1 MHPRILASSAVLLA
15 LTQPALA
22 ADAPMFRGNLAHTG
36 VYAGAGPATL
46 GGVKW
51 KFQTGGSV
59 VSSPAVSGDSA
70 YVGSSDGFVY
80 AVALADGAQRWKFA
94 TGARVTSSPA
104 VSGGIVFASSY
115 DGNVYALDAA
125 SGRKRWQFAT
135 RGEHR
140 FIAPHLHGALPVH
153 EPMPDPWDFFLS
165 SPAVSGGLVYVGS
178 GDGNVYA
185 LEAASGRKRWAFHTG
200 NVVHAS
206 PAVAGDTV
214 YVGSWDS
221 YFYALDAATG
231 ALRWKFKT
239 GDDPD
244 IHNHVGIQSSATV
257 AGGVVYF
264 GSRDAHVYAL
274 DAKTGRQKWTFAT
287 VGGAWASSSPAV
299 SGGRIYFGEGSSG
312 LFRALD
318 AATGTKIFT
327 LEGVNAPFSSPA
339 VAGTLLYVGTADG
352 KIAGIDLAAH
362 KLAWSFQTGDEPAA
376 GTPAPAANAN
386 DIDRPFYDNM
396 VVRVK
401 RLVTRAVFSSPVV
414 VDGVVYAGSGD
425 GCLYALR

>member
-1 MHPRILASSAVLLA
+1 MHRRILVSSAVLFALA
-15 LTQPALA
+15 QPALA
-22 ADAPMFRGNLAHTG
+22 ADAPTFRGNLAHTG
-36 VYAGAGPATL
+36 VYAGAGPAAF

-51 KFQTGGSV
+51 KFQTGGSI
-59 VSSPAVSGDSA
+59 VSSPAVAGDTA

-94 TGARVTSSPA
+94 TAARVVSSPA
-104 VSGGIVFASSY
+104 VTAGSVYASSY
-115 DGNVYALDAA
+115 DGNVYAIDAT
-125 SGRKRWQFAT
+125 SGKKRWHFAT

-165 SPAVSGGLVYVGS
+165 SPAVSRGIVYAGS

-185 LEAASGRKRWAFHTG
+185 LDAASGRKRWAFHTG

-214 YVGSWDS
+214 YVGSWDG

-257 AGGVVYF
+257 VGGVVYF

-274 DAKTGRQKWTFAT
+274 DAKTGHQKWRFAT
-287 VGGAWASSSPAV
+287 AGGAWASSSPAV
-299 SGGRIYFGEGSSG
+299 SGGRVYFGEGSSG

-318 AATGTKIFT
+318 ATTGKPVFT
-327 LEGVNAPFSSPA
+327 LDTVNAPFSSPA
-339 VAGTLLYVGTADG
+339 VAGTMLYVGQSDG
-352 KIAGIDLAAH
+352 KVAAVDLTAR
-362 KLAWSFQTGDEPAA
+362 KVAWTFQTGDEPAA
-376 GTPAPAANAN
+376 ATPAPAAN

-401 RLVTRAVFSSPVV
+401 RLVTRAVFSSPAVA
-414 VDGVVYAGSGD
+414 GSVVYVGSGD
-425 GCLYALR
+425 GYLYALR